1 MKELLN
7 SKSYKTFI
15 NFEKLNNIPRC
26 SNHEEEVSAFLKN
39 HALNLGLEVQTD
51 EHLNVLIKK
60 PGTGDLANST
70 PVSLQAHFDMVC
82 EKEADSCH
90 DFLKD
95 PIDMYIDDDYIKA
108 RGTTLGADNGLGVAM
123 AMDIL
128 ESDDILHPPLEV
140 ILTATE
146 ETGMDGVIGLSDKWL
161 TGKRLINLDTEDEGI
176 MIIGCA
182 GGINAYVEFPARY
195 ENIKGLVNKKI
206 SISGLKGGHS
216 GLTIGG
222 DQVNAIKLIGMLIS
236 KLKSS
241 FNLKVQNLGGGTKHN
256 AIPSEAFVILGI
268 KPEDIKEFENKF
280 EEISDNL
287 ISQYLKRESEMKI
300 SIEDEKA
307 YDIYLTSDTASH
319 AINLISLLPH
329 GVNTMAS
336 SDEDMVE
343 SSNNLAIAEIIND
356 RFKVSLSVRSSNL
369 EQKEVLLNKIK
380 VVSEKIGA
388 QVSFSDGYPM
398 WQPNYDSTLAKIAE
412 ESYESLKGEKLQ
424 VKSIHAGLET
434 GMLAEKYPEMD
445 MISIGPNIFGAH
457 TPKERLS
464 ISSTEFT
471 REFLIDI
478 LSRL

>member
-1 MKELLN
+1 
-7 SKSYKTFI
+7 
-15 NFEKLNNIPRC
+15 
-26 SNHEEEVSAFLKN
+26 
-39 HALNLGLEVQTD
+39 
-51 EHLNVLIKK
+51 
-60 PGTGDLANST
+60 
-70 PVSLQAHFDMVC
+70 
-82 EKEADSCH
+82 
-90 DFLKD
+90 
-95 PIDMYIDDDYIKA
+95 
-108 RGTTLGADNGLGVAM
+108 
-123 AMDIL
+123 
-128 ESDDILHPPLEV
+128 
-140 ILTATE
+140 
-146 ETGMDGVIGLSDKWL
+146 
-161 TGKRLINLDTEDEGI
+161 
-176 MIIGCA
+176 
-182 GGINAYVEFPARY
+182 
-195 ENIKGLVNKKI
+195 
-206 SISGLKGGHS
+206 
-216 GLTIGG
+216 
-222 DQVNAIKLIGMLIS
+222 
-236 KLKSS
+236 
-241 FNLKVQNLGGGTKHN
+241 
-256 AIPSEAFVILGI
+256 
-268 KPEDIKEFENKF
+268 
-280 EEISDNL
+280 
-287 ISQYLKRESEMKI
+287 MKI

-307 YDIYLTSDTASH
+307 YDIYLTSDTESH

-380 VVSEKIGA
+380 DVSEKIGA

-478 LSRL
+478 LTRL